1 MKKIV
6 SLITMAAMLAVSSP
20 AIANPILDPRWGN
33 DRNVF
38 SPYFGQHQINS
49 RTVIVRDR
57 RNRGVSTEGAVIIGL
72 GALLVGKAIAD
83 SNNRR
88 RNREVVV
95 VDRHQPQ
102 WQQPQPRQV
111 CQDVVQYDYYGN
123 PYVAG
128 RNCWYER

>member
-6 SLITMAAMLAVSSP
+6 SLITMTAMLAVSTP
-20 AIANPILDPRWGN
+20 AFADHRQRDFRWGN
-33 DRNVF
+33 DRNVH
-38 SPYFGQHQINS
+38 SPFRGQWQQ
-49 RTVIVRDR
+49 R
-57 RNRGVSTEGAVIIGL
+57 RGGVSTEGAIIIGL

-88 RNREVVV
+88 RNREVIV
-95 VDRHQPQ
+95 VDRN
-102 WQQPQPRQV
+102 QPQPRQV

>member
-6 SLITMAAMLAVSSP
+6 SLITMTAMLAVSTP
-20 AIANPILDPRWGN
+20 ALANHNRDYRWGN
-33 DRNVF
+33 DRNVH
-38 SPYFGQHQINS
+38 SPYRGQWQQ
-49 RTVIVRDR
+49 R
-57 RNRGVSTEGAVIIGL
+57 RGGVSTEGAIIIGL

-83 SNNRR
+83 NNNRR
-88 RNREVVV
+88 RNREVIVV
-95 VDRHQPQ
+95 ERH
-102 WQQPQPRQV
+102 QPQPRQV

>member
-6 SLITMAAMLAVSSP
+6 SLITMTAMLAVSAP
-20 AIANPILDPRWGN
+20 AMANH
-33 DRNVF
+33 RN
-38 SPYFGQHQINS
+38 HDH
-49 RTVIVRDR
+49 RRD
-57 RNRGVSTEGAVIIGL
+57 RGVSTEGAIIIGL

-83 SNNRR
+83 NNNRR
-88 RNREVVV
+88 RNREVIVV
-95 VDRHQPQ
+95 ERY
-102 WQQPQPRQV
+102 QPQPRQV

>member
-6 SLITMAAMLAVSSP
+6 SLITMAAMLAVSTP
-20 AIANPILDPRWGN
+20 ALANHNRDFRWGN
-33 DRNVF
+33 DRNVH
-38 SPYFGQHQINS
+38 SPHRGQWQQ
-49 RTVIVRDR
+49 R
-57 RNRGVSTEGAVIIGL
+57 RGGVSTGEAIAIGI

-88 RNREVVV
+88 RNREVIV